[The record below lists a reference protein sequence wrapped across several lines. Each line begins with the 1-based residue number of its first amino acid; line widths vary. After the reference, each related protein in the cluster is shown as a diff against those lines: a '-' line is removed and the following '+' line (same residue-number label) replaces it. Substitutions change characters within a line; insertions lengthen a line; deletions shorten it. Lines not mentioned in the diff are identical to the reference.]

1 MNRSTLPALPCACA
15 SLRRASRLLTQQY
28 EEALRPLGLRA
39 SQFTVLQML
48 SIVGEANQG
57 EIAHMLAMDST
68 TLTRTLG
75 VMARS
80 GWLARQHGDDRREW
94 QFRLAPAGQKKLK
107 QALPRWERVQETLRR
122 KLGQTRW
129 DALQQSTD
137 DVVTA
142 VAVAE

>member
-1 MNRSTLPALPCACA
+1 
-15 SLRRASRLLTQQY
+15 
-28 EEALRPLGLRA
+28 
-39 SQFTVLQML
+39 ML

-57 EIAHMLAMDST
+57 DIARMLAMDST

-75 VMARS
+75 IMTRLE
-80 GWLARQHGDDRREW
+80 WLAREHGNDRREW
-94 QFRLAPAGQKKLK
+94 RFRLAPAGQKKLK

-129 DALQQSTD
+129 DALWQSAD

-142 VAVAE
+142 VSVTQ

>member
-1 MNRSTLPALPCACA
+1 MNRFPLPTLPCTCA

-48 SIVGEANQG
+48 SLVGEANQG
-57 EIAHMLAMDST
+57 EIARVLAMDST

-75 VMARS
+75 IMTRF
-80 GWLARQHGDDRREW
+80 GWLARQHGHDRREW
-94 QFRLAPAGQKKLK
+94 RFRLAPAGQKKLK

-129 DALQQSTD
+129 DALRQSTD
-137 DVVTA
+137 DVIA
-142 VAVAE
+142 AVAE